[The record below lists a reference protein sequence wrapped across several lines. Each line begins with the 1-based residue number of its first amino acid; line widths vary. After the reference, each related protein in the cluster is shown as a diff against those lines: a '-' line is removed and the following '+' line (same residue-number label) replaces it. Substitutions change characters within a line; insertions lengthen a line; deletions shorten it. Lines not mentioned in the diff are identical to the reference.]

1 MSVCSSYIRGNLNFR
16 FFNVKLIYNT
26 WLIPIQEDITWAL
39 IKQYLETML
48 TIVPYEPKYNQNF
61 RDLNIAWINE
71 YFKVEKKDRELLND
85 PQSSIIAK
93 GGYIF
98 IGLWYN
104 KPVGC
109 FALIKKEIDRYE
121 LGKMAVN
128 KSHHGLKIGQ
138 SMLAYAIDVARTE
151 NWKTL
156 ELYSSTKLDAA
167 LHIYK
172 KFGFKEVSLE
182 DNLEYLRSDVKMEL
196 TLLNVT

>member
-1 MSVCSSYIRGNLNFR
+1 
-16 FFNVKLIYNT
+16 
-26 WLIPIQEDITWAL
+26 
-39 IKQYLETML
+39 ML

-138 SMLAYAIDVARTE
+138 YMLAYAIDVARTE

-156 ELYSSTKLDAA
+156 ALYSSTKLDAA

-172 KFGFKEVSLE
+172 KFGFKEVPLE